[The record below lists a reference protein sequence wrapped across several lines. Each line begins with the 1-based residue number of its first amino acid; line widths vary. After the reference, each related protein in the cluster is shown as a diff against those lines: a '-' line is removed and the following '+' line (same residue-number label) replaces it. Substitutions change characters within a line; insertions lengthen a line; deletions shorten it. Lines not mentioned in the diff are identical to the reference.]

1 MLPVVDIMV
10 VVVVVV
16 VPADAAVVAPD
27 LVAVVVVLVVGA
39 ALLAADGDHLGLL
52 RLVHVDVDGDVVVEV
67 AVDQD
72 VDIVDVDPHIVSVL
86 GMLSL
91 DFVQRIS
98 RGGRVLA
105 DPLLGAVRDDDL
117 LLLGPLQV
125 QLPQRSPPSA
135 GRGVRVKVCGGVVV
149 VVLRVQTLPALCRGM
164 VVFKILSRRMM
175 VSVMMMM
182 GMSPL
187 HMIIVMLAVVVP
199 VLVTVAAVVVRL
211 LPNLRQS
218 GM

>member
-1 MLPVVDIMV
+1 MLTRLNLCGGDADVVMVPVVDIMV
-10 VVVVVV
+10 VVVVVVMMVV

-72 VDIVDVDPHIVSVL
+72 VDVVDVYPHIVSVL

-98 RGGRVLA
+98 
-105 DPLLGAVRDDDL
+105 
-117 LLLGPLQV
+117 
-125 QLPQRSPPSA
+125 
-135 GRGVRVKVCGGVVV
+135 
-149 VVLRVQTLPALCRGM
+149 
-164 VVFKILSRRMM
+164 
-175 VSVMMMM
+175 
-182 GMSPL
+182 
-187 HMIIVMLAVVVP
+187 
-199 VLVTVAAVVVRL
+199 
-211 LPNLRQS
+211 
-218 GM
+218 